1 MLLGAAPAQKTSL
14 NREMVKGNPI
24 LCFLSKGFDLLVYA
38 VAIATVVGSGTLL
51 LTDYDKE
58 TIVKPL
64 LIANA
69 VIFIPIFCIILWN
82 AVKNRSI
89 SPYRSGYRIALILLL
104 VSPLPYLATLYSI
117 EVSETLKTVLL
128 VITAISP
135 FYTSFGYMVAG
146 LFRDCL
152 LCDAKGCD
160 F

>member
-1 MLLGAAPAQKTSL
+1 MTKANLA
-14 NREMVKGNPI
+14 
-24 LCFLSKGFDLLVYA
+24 LCWLSKGFDLIFYA
-38 VAIATVVGSGTLL
+38 VAIATVVGSGLL
-51 LTDYDKE
+51 LFTDYDEE

-69 VIFIPIFCIILWN
+69 VIFAPILLWLLWM
-82 AVKNRSI
+82 ALKKRSI

-104 VSPLPYLATLYSI
+104 VSPLPYLATLYS
-117 EVSETLKTVLL
+117 VKVPDTLKTVFL

>member
-1 MLLGAAPAQKTSL
+1 
-14 NREMVKGNPI
+14 MVKGNPV
-24 LCFLSKGFDLLVYA
+24 LCLLSKGFDLLFYA
-38 VAIATVVGSGTLL
+38 VAIATVVGSGLL
-51 LTDYDKE
+51 LFTDYDEE

-69 VIFIPIFCIILWN
+69 VIFAPILLMILWTPFRQ
-82 AVKNRSI
+82 RS
-89 SPYRSGYRIALILLL
+89 SFPTMKALRIALILLL
-104 VSPLPYLATLYSI
+104 VSPIPYLATLYSI
-117 EVSETLKTVLL
+117 ELSETLKTVLL

-160 F
+160 L